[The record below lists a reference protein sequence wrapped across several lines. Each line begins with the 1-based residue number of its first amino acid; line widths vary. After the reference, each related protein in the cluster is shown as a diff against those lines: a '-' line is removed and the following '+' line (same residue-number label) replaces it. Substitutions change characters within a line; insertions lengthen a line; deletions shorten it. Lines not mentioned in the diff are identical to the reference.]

1 MIDKRVNIIYNNKS
15 CFSPTEKMQHM
26 IMWEER
32 MNKMEKEIVLTYTR
46 LKELEAELEYLK
58 TEKRKEVSEKIK
70 VARGFGDLSENAEYD
85 EAKKEQGEVEVKIA
99 NMEKMLKNAKV
110 IDEDEIDTSKVAVG
124 TKVTIYDV
132 DFEEEV
138 VYEIVGST
146 EASPDKNKISD
157 ESPLGRAIIGAKID
171 ETVTVEAPNGEYQVK
186 IIAITK

>member
-1 MIDKRVNIIYNNKS
+1 
-15 CFSPTEKMQHM
+15 
-26 IMWEER
+26 
-32 MNKMEKEIVLTYTR
+32 MEKEIILTYTR

-58 TEKRKEVSEKIK
+58 TEKRKEISEKIK

-99 NMEKMLKNAKV
+99 NMENMLKHAKV

-124 TKVTIYDV
+124 TKVTILDI

-157 ESPLGRAIIGAKID
+157 ESPLGAAIIGAQAG
-171 ETVTVEAPNGEYQVK
+171 ETVTVAAPNGEYQVK
-186 IIAITK
+186 IVSITK

>member
-1 MIDKRVNIIYNNKS
+1 
-15 CFSPTEKMQHM
+15 
-26 IMWEER
+26 
-32 MNKMEKEIVLTYTR
+32 MNKMEKEIVLTYNR

-99 NMEKMLKNAKV
+99 NLENMLKKAKV

-124 TKVTIYDV
+124 TKVIIYDL

-138 VYEIVGST
+138 SYEVVGST
-146 EASPDKNKISD
+146 EASPDLNKISD
-157 ESPLGRAIIGAKID
+157 ESPVGRALLGHKVGD
-171 ETVTVEAPNGEYQVK
+171 TVIVEAPAGEIKLK
-186 IIAITK
+186 IVGISK

>member
-1 MIDKRVNIIYNNKS
+1 
-15 CFSPTEKMQHM
+15 
-26 IMWEER
+26 
-32 MNKMEKEIVLTYTR
+32 MEKEIVLTYNR

-99 NMEKMLKNAKV
+99 NLENMLKKAKV

-124 TKVTIYDV
+124 TKVIIYDL

-138 VYEIVGST
+138 SYEVVGST
-146 EASPDKNKISD
+146 EASPDLNKISD
-157 ESPLGRAIIGAKID
+157 ESPLGRAIIGAKCG

-186 IIAITK
+186 IISITK